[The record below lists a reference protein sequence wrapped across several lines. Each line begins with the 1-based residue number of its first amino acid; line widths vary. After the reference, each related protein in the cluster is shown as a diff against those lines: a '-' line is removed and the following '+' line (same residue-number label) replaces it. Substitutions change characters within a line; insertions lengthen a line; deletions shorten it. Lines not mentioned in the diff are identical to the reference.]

1 MACTC
6 EQELVL
12 RYPLHRFQEVM
23 LQSKTSTAR
32 THLRIKE
39 QNLKCE
45 ALPNGNGLVSIRL
58 VQPFAIFFICC
69 LQNFQNVNLQ

>member
-45 ALPNGNGLVSIRL
+45 ALPNGNGLVSITDL
-58 VQPFAIFFICC
+58 CKTFAIFFIC
-69 LQNFQNVNLQ
+69 